1 MAKPKDM
8 TPQGKALRE
17 AGKKWLARIEAAGKA
32 EKVWMDDADVAV
44 KAYTGEGNKVDTSTA
59 GSGVAYDF
67 NIQFAN
73 VETIVPAVINSAP
86 APDIRRRFGSDDPV
100 AKDLA
105 EILER
110 AIRVQVDDSKLQTE
124 MEAMAQDGFLAG
136 RGVIRLRFKSDFV
149 KDNPDAE
156 ELAGDGSRQ
165 VRSVLRA
172 EPDSAEATG
181 DGADQPGTEPM
192 VAQPEVGTATERL
205 ANERITFEA
214 VSWRDFRH
222 GPAKRWDDV
231 PWVAFRHSIPG
242 EEIDEFAD
250 TGLLASQADPEDD
263 QATSDDDRRVWEVWD
278 KKSRTVIFVGVDD
291 GKVLKKVPDPLGLSK
306 FFPIPTPIQAIELT
320 GRLMPVNP
328 FSIYRK
334 LAEELDTTTKRIRI
348 ITKQLKVK
356 GWYGASPTDIQAILE
371 ADDNEFAPISDP
383 EIWATNGGIQGAV
396 AFWPVEKL
404 IVVLTQLYQ
413 NREQTKQAI
422 YEITGISDIVRGA
435 SKASETL
442 GAQQLKSQWGSLR
455 IQKMQRMMERA
466 ARDMFVMMAE
476 VIPSKFSPET
486 LQLITDVQ
494 IVPSE
499 QDLTPAAAPQVPPGA
514 PPEAQ
519 QQAAQQAQQAE
530 QARQQK
536 LQHLT
541 KLRALMAERLVSYY
555 RIDVESDSTIRADLT
570 RQKQEATEFMQAASG
585 YFGAVA
591 PLVQQGALPM
601 EVAVEIFSSFSRMF
615 NLGKTVEDA
624 LDELVKMA
632 KEKASQPPPEDP
644 AKAQAAADAEA
655 KKQELQLR
663 QQGAATKA
671 KLDELELQIKQTDGK
686 AKAALEAEKLALEK
700 QKVAVEGQRLALE
713 THRYNTELART
724 ERDAQWS
731 QSNIEADRQA
741 HTDAAFV
748 AAGVPPGYSF
758 DEDRQQMKILLEKL
772 SDNSALAQA
781 IETLAAAATAPK
793 RVVRGPDGVAVGVET
808 IGS

>member
-136 RGVIRLRFKSDFV
+136 RGVIRMRFMSDIV
-149 KDNPDAE
+149 GGETTDE
-156 ELAGDGSRQ
+156 ELGQRLDD
-165 VRSVLRA
+165 
-172 EPDSAEATG
+172 E
-181 DGADQPGTEPM
+181 QPGAVASEVDEGESKQAAAGTET
-192 VAQPEVGTATERL
+192 VT
-205 ANERITFEA
+205 NERIAFEA
-214 VSWRDFRH
+214 VSWRDYRH
-222 GPAKRWDDV
+222 GPAKRWDDR
-231 PWVAFRHSIPG
+231 PWDAFRHSIPN

-250 TGLLASQADPEDD
+250 AGLLASQADPEDD
-263 QATSDDDRRVWEVWD
+263 ETASDADRTVWEVWD
-278 KKSRTVIFVGVDD
+278 KKSRTVIFVSAGD

-671 KLDELELQIKQTDGK
+671 KLDELELQIKQTDGQ

-724 ERDAQWS
+724 ERDAQWR